1 MAAVKTAG
9 IPKVDRAAKP
19 KKKAA
24 PKRSGTSGRKYL
36 SPAMLD
42 ALIRHSPPHPA
53 VDAGGSDKP
62 PFEPQDD

>member
-1 MAAVKTAG
+1 MAPVKTPR
-9 IPKVDRAAKP
+9 IPKIASPAKA

-24 PKRSGTSGRKYL
+24 PKGPIGVGRKYL

-53 VDAGGSDKP
+53 ADAGGLDKP